1 VRALALA
8 VSLAAISCADI
19 NPKSVNFTAHPNGTG
34 GERIVHRAVQ
44 FDVSD
49 VPTLRK
55 AGGLPLGT
63 LVMNGE
69 WKQAE
74 LHAAVAKAA
83 ADHGGTHF
91 MQGQWSGSPAS
102 WDVTAVGP
110 VTKDA
115 KYVIVRVPANAWHR
129 IPPSLV
135 PEPYAGVD

>member
-1 VRALALA
+1 MRAFALL
-8 VSLAAISCADI
+8 VSLAAISCADH
-19 NPKSVNFTAHPNGTG
+19 PKSANFSAHPNGTG

-63 LVMNGE
+63 LVMKGE

-74 LHAAVAKAA
+74 LTAAVEKAA

-91 MQGQWSGSPAS
+91 AQGEWSGSPAS
-102 WDVTAVGP
+102 WDVIRVAPKT
-110 VTKDA
+110 TDA
-115 KYVIVRVPANAWHR
+115 KFVIVRVPANAWHR